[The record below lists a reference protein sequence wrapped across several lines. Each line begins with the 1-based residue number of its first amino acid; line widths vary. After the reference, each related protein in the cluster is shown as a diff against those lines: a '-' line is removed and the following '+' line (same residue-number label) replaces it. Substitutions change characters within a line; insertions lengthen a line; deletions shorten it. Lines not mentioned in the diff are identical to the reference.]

1 MKIYINSEGDLSG
14 AFPYNYYS
22 SSCILY
28 NNYSLVGSY
37 TLIFFYNIY
46 STLSSNNLSPDILFF
61 YSCVIFIY
69 LLYVIHKL
77 GDINCITV
85 SNIITNSRAQID
97 ILSQL
102 TISKAIRK

>member
-1 MKIYINSEGDLSG
+1 MKIYIKSEGDLSG

-46 STLSSNNLSPDILFF
+46 STLSSNNLSPDILVLFF
-61 YSCVIFIY
+61 FAIYIY

-97 ILSQL
+97 ILSQSI
-102 TISKAIRK
+102 ISKAIRQ

>member
-37 TLIFFYNIY
+37 TLIFFCNIY
-46 STLSSNNLSPDILFF
+46 STLSSNNLSPDILVFIF
-61 YSCVIFIY
+61 VIFYLFIIY
-69 LLYVIHKL
+69 M
-77 GDINCITV
+77 
-85 SNIITNSRAQID
+85 
-97 ILSQL
+97 
-102 TISKAIRK
+102 